1 MKTKVKEDRGFTSVD
16 ITIAMLV
23 IIIFVSISTS
33 LMYSV
38 YVSQTEARRT
48 ATALNYAVDVFEA
61 IGTMQYS
68 EVTKSN
74 VINKLGKVDNS
85 YTIDIDINDNEYP
98 NEIKLITL
106 RITYKTSSKDTQ
118 TLELQRVKVNS

>member
-38 YVSQTEARRT
+38 YVSQTEARRN